1 MKYDKILII
10 WMFITCS
17 FIIALSAW
25 AIFFVDKIE
34 HQIAIFG
41 IIGVII
47 TAITSVIT
55 VTINNKNAKER
66 DLEIIVIKEKQKV
79 FEHFYN
85 AYFEMLSNIKKGKK
99 QGLSNKAE
107 NEMMEFKKGM
117 MNWASEGL
125 IIKYLEYEDDLLKL
139 QNSNSVVEMLKVGDR
154 FMKSLRKEMGFED
167 EDKVNILSM
176 ILTADARAKLM

>member
-1 MKYDKILII
+1 
-10 WMFITCS
+10 MFITCS
-17 FIIALSAW
+17 FIISLSLW
-25 AIFFVDKIE
+25 SIFFINKTE

-79 FEHFYN
+79 FEHFYS

-99 QGLSNKAE
+99 HGLSNKAE
-107 NEMMEFKKGM
+107 SEMMEFKKGM

-125 IIKYLEYEDDLLKL
+125 IKKYLDYEDDLLKL

-154 FMKSLRKEMGFED
+154 FMKALRKEMGFED

-176 ILTADARAKLM
+176 ILTADARAELM